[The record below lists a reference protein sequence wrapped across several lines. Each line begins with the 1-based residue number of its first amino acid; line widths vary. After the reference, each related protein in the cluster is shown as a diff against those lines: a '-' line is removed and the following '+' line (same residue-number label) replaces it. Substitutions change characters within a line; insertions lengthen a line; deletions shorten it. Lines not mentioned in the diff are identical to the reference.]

1 MPTAA
6 TNWVIEQ
13 RPDIKNYFLNS
24 EAPSS
29 APMLYSLCLFFE
41 NPNEKSFD
49 LKELYNS
56 SNISDMKTGIKAI
69 EYFFHT
75 STYVL
80 QTDTDNSSY
89 LDGETPMYG
98 SYMNQ
103 SEAARYL
110 TEQGVPFTRGK
121 VSVYVQRDTFPKPD
135 LTVSNTNY
143 WLKETLYQ
151 YASQRLSNKGNY
163 FSE

>member
-13 RPDIKNYFLNS
+13 RPDIKKYFLNS
-24 EAPSS
+24 ESPSS

-69 EYFFHT
+69 EYFFRT

-80 QTDTDNSSY
+80 QADTDNSSF
-89 LDGETPMYG
+89 LDGEKPTYD

-110 TEQGVPFTRGK
+110 SEQGLPFTRGK
-121 VSVYVQRDTFPKPD
+121 VSVYIQRGTFPKPD
-135 LTVSNTNY
+135 ITVSNTNY
-143 WLKETLYQ
+143 WTEDTLLH
-151 YASQRLSNKGNY
+151 YANQQHSKNK
-163 FSE
+163 

>member
-13 RPDIKNYFLNS
+13 RPDIKKYFLNS
-24 EAPSS
+24 EVSSS

-56 SNISDMKTGIKAI
+56 SNISDTKLGIQAI
-69 EYFFHT
+69 EYFFRT

-80 QTDTDNSSY
+80 QADTDNSSL
-89 LDGETPMYG
+89 LDGDKPVYG

-103 SEAARYL
+103 SEAAHYL
-110 TEQGVPFTRGK
+110 TEQGLSFTKGK
-121 VSVYVQRDTFPKPD
+121 VSVYVQRGTFPAPD
-135 LTVSNTNY
+135 LT
-143 WLKETLYQ
+143 
-151 YASQRLSNKGNY
+151 LSNKNY
-163 FSE
+163 WTENTLLHYANQQHSKNK